1 MHAFKRIRKM
11 NKLKQIFKWIFFL
24 PVNLLIF
31 SLSYTI
37 TSSLIAYGYGLIY
50 DQKLIIVLL
59 SVAVFSSFLIAILFY
74 LNLFSAY
81 LADIISPSIYMYF
94 LSLTILMFTRLRMI
108 FTYSPTITYLE
119 SAIIIDIPKPIIVIV
134 SLIQLTI
141 LIIYG
146 ILKIDN
152 SKTSQTK
159 TTEVLAKT
167 TSFTASPSYNPINFP
182 TLVKYDQ
189 EKIEEAVQKLMTK
202 YSMTRH
208 QAMVNLEQDLR
219 EMEN

>member
-1 MHAFKRIRKM
+1 M